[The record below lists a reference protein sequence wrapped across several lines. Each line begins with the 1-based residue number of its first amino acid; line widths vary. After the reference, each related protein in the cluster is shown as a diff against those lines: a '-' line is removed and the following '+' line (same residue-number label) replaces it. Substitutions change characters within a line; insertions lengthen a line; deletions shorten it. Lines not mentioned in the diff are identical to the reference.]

1 MAPVKVFGPAKSRNV
16 ARVLVCLEEVGAKYE
31 VVDMDLK
38 AREHKSPEHLA
49 RNPFGQT
56 PAFQDGDLI
65 LFESRA
71 MSRYVLHK
79 YYKTDKVDLLREGN
93 LKEGAMVDVWTEVDA
108 HAPTTQPSRCTN
120 AS

>member
-1 MAPVKVFGPAKSRNV
+1 
-16 ARVLVCLEEVGAKYE
+16 
-31 VVDMDLK
+31 
-38 AREHKSPEHLA
+38 
-49 RNPFGQT
+49 
-56 PAFQDGDLI
+56 
-65 LFESRA
+65 